1 MNMKTQDRVWSNDNE
16 FLKIEMNGR
25 PSCKI
30 LSFVL
35 ENNKARFTKISEIN
49 KEELPKFLNRKK
61 FKPTNKILALV

>member
-1 MNMKTQDRVWSNDNE
+1 MKTHEQDLVWSNDNE

-35 ENNKARFTKISEIN
+35 ENNKAKFINISEIS
-49 KEELPKFLNRKK
+49 KEELPRFLNSKK

>member
-1 MNMKTQDRVWSNDNE
+1 MKTQDRVWSNDNE